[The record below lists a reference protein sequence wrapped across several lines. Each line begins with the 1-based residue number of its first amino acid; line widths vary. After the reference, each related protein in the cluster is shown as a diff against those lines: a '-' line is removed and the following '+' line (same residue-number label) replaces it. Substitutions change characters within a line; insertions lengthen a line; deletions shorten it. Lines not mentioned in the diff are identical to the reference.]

1 MRLGGSSRAS
11 AVGPN
16 DIVRCPLKE
25 SAEPEV
31 QHCIPSGSEGGVEP
45 IYDHEWGERKTS
57 HQGKTT
63 EDEQEEHE
71 CEDNVKDF
79 FAGQFGRD
87 GGIGGGGGIRG
98 LGELL
103 GDDWDGHRG
112 ERDDDDEQIE
122 ARPEERFGESSREE
136 GHGSGRV

>member
-1 MRLGGSSRAS
+1 MMAHEGKKNHNMSESGG
-11 AVGPN
+11 G
-16 DIVRCPLKE
+16 K
-25 SAEPEV
+25 
-31 QHCIPSGSEGGVEP
+31 G
-45 IYDHEWGERKTS
+45 GERKE
-57 HQGKTT
+57 GKMLLT
-63 EDEQEEHE
+63 E
-71 CEDNVKDF
+71 CEDNVEDF